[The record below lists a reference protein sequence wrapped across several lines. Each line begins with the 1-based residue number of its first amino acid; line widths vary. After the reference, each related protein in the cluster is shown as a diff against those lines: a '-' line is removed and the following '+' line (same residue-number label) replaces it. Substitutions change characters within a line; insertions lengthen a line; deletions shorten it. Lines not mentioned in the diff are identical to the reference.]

1 MIRHNKMNR
10 VNAIRGIGL
19 LLTEIETFATEIEI
33 LYSATEQIENKLKQK
48 MKHLQKQLYIISML
62 INDEV
67 TGQNILDSQDL
78 KGEMFSYLDEK
89 SVLDGLSY
97 IINKIVK
104 VQTKLAIYNITEFT
118 QERIRNRIKSAQDIF
133 KDMMKIYND
142 GEL

>member
-19 LLTEIETFATEIEI
+19 LLTEIETFAKEIEI
-33 LYSATEQIENKLKQK
+33 LYSATEEIENKLKQK

-89 SVLDGLSY
+89 SVLEGLSY
-97 IINKIVK
+97 IINTLVK
-104 VQTKLAIYNITEFT
+104 VQTKLSIYNITEFT